1 MPCDTRS
8 TIRTVYTRE
17 GLRHILIA
25 AERLGWRTIH
35 ARADGTEATFES
47 PRGDIT
53 VSPGVTEAPSG
64 AEAEAA
70 KLMTEYAK
78 CAFEE
83 MVSSSPDLYEA
94 VEETAR
100 TVTYNIKSRR

>member
-1 MPCDTRS
+1 
-8 TIRTVYTRE
+8 
-17 GLRHILIA
+17 
-25 AERLGWRTIH
+25 
-35 ARADGTEATFES
+35 
-47 PRGDIT
+47 
-53 VSPGVTEAPSG
+53 
-64 AEAEAA
+64 
-70 KLMTEYAK
+70 MTEYAK